1 MNLEISGKILAR
13 NTLLNLI
20 GQIIPLLVGIITIPF
35 IIRGLGVERFGLL
48 SLAWVVVGY
57 FAIFDLGLGRGI
69 TKFVAEALG
78 KGEDEQ
84 IPHLVWTAV
93 TVQAI
98 LGIAGALVLL
108 GITPLLAERILNIPT
123 EIISEAKIIFYILS
137 FSIPVILVS
146 STFSGVLEAF
156 QRFDLVNIVKVP
168 SNTLTFLLP
177 VVGLLLGFNLPG
189 IVALI
194 LFTRIGTLVAFVVI
208 NLCITPQ
215 LRRYSGSS
223 SLFPRLFSFG
233 GWVTISNIVG
243 PILVYLD
250 RFLIGSLLSLA
261 AVAYYSTPYEA
272 VTRLWIISASLATTL
287 FPAFSSLEGVK
298 DRQKLGMLFARSV
311 KYILLV
317 SGPIILVVMLF
328 AKEALQVW
336 LGVDFAQQST
346 LAMQILA
353 LGVLINSLAHIPFA
367 LLQGAGR
374 PDLPAKFHLLQLPIY
389 VVIAWFSI
397 TQWGIAGAA
406 GAWTFRIVLDTIL
419 LFGASFKVYQLTPR
433 FLASNGLTLASLT
446 FLLLVGISYG
456 LKNLISAFPLFIQF
470 TLFLILFGLF
480 VWYLWRKVLDVWDK
494 NIILKVIKPW

>member
-57 FAIFDLGLGRGI
+57 FTIFDLGLGRGT
-69 TKFVAEALG
+69 TKFVAEAVG

-137 FSIPVILVS
+137 LSIPVILIS

-194 LFTRIGTLVAFVVI
+194 LLTRIGTLVAFVVI

-215 LRRYSGSS
+215 LRRYSGTS

-397 TQWGIAGAA
+397 PQWGIAGAA

-433 FLASNGLTLASLT
+433 ILASNGLTLASLT

-470 TLFLILFGLF
+470 TLFLILIGLF
-480 VWYLWRKVLDVWDK
+480 VWYLWGKVLDVWDK

>member
-137 FSIPVILVS
+137 LSIPVILVS

-215 LRRYSGSS
+215 LRRYSGSF

-367 LLQGAGR
+367 LLQGVGR

-470 TLFLILFGLF
+470 TLFLILIGLF
-480 VWYLWRKVLDVWDK
+480 VWYLWGKVLDVWDK